1 MQGRYEDGNSSCLY
15 LLDGSWR
22 QIGSFSKSLLGQPSS
37 FSFSLNI

>member
-22 QIGSFSKSLLGQPSS
+22 QIGRFRKSLLGQSGS
-37 FSFSLNI
+37 LSFSLNI